1 MTDIIASPA
10 VKEAVKVVM
19 EQQERLGDEAAAEA
33 RESQPIRT
41 SVLRAAQLAAEAED
55 HARGRQH
62 VKGKLTARERL
73 DLLLDTGSFEEIGRF
88 RGGDINGGR
97 AGSAVIT
104 GFGEVF
110 GRKVAVYAQD
120 FSVKGGTLGVAEGRK
135 ICHLMDKALDLKVP
149 IIALIDSGGAR
160 IQEGV
165 AALTE
170 YGRLLDQ
177 KSALL
182 RERYDNPSLLQVL
195 PEYDLRMA
203 QTGALVISYRARY
216 VKALAQE
223 AARYHREFSGDSET
237 LELTYRTVSTV
248 TDPFAPPETLCAQLQ
263 EHQRSHARAELE
275 SAQCLSGPHKDDF
288 EAVINGLPVAQFASQ
303 GQTRTAVISLKLAE
317 RALLRQG
324 TGETP
329 VLLLDDV
336 LSELDAGRQDFV
348 LNQLREGQVFIT
360 CCETDRLTS
369 LGQVLSIRS
378 GTIGGA
384 Q

>member
-41 SVLRAAQLAAEAED
+41 S
-55 HARGRQH
+55 
-62 VKGKLTARERL
+62 
-73 DLLLDTGSFEEIGRF
+73 LLLDTGSFEEIGRF

-165 AALTE
+165 AA
-170 YGRLLDQ
+170 
-177 KSALL
+177 
-182 RERYDNPSLLQVL
+182 
-195 PEYDLRMA
+195 
-203 QTGALVISYRARY
+203 
-216 VKALAQE
+216 
-223 AARYHREFSGDSET
+223 
-237 LELTYRTVSTV
+237 
-248 TDPFAPPETLCAQLQ
+248 
-263 EHQRSHARAELE
+263 
-275 SAQCLSGPHKDDF
+275 
-288 EAVINGLPVAQFASQ
+288 
-303 GQTRTAVISLKLAE
+303 
-317 RALLRQG
+317 
-324 TGETP
+324 
-329 VLLLDDV
+329 
-336 LSELDAGRQDFV
+336 
-348 LNQLREGQVFIT
+348 
-360 CCETDRLTS
+360 
-369 LGQVLSIRS
+369 
-378 GTIGGA
+378 
-384 Q
+384 

>member
-170 YGRLLDQ
+170 YGHLFRKTCDASGFVPQLSLILGPCAGGAAFVPAMTAATSPGNTRSITNT
-177 KSALL
+177 SADRPTKAATNSASRFPTNRMEIPFPYLFL
-182 RERYDNPSLLQVL
+182 EIRHNGSTVWLSLLGKPCTCL
-195 PEYDLRMA
+195 
-203 QTGALVISYRARY
+203 
-216 VKALAQE
+216 
-223 AARYHREFSGDSET
+223 
-237 LELTYRTVSTV
+237 LTATV
-248 TDPFAPPETLCAQLQ
+248 T
-263 EHQRSHARAELE
+263 R
-275 SAQCLSGPHKDDF
+275 
-288 EAVINGLPVAQFASQ
+288 
-303 GQTRTAVISLKLAE
+303 
-317 RALLRQG
+317 
-324 TGETP
+324 
-329 VLLLDDV
+329 
-336 LSELDAGRQDFV
+336 
-348 LNQLREGQVFIT
+348 
-360 CCETDRLTS
+360 
-369 LGQVLSIRS
+369 
-378 GTIGGA
+378 
-384 Q
+384 